1 MNRLYLLSW
10 YYQGQDGESSA
21 RNFFGKLRAGIENG
35 KKFPFDCPS
44 EVGLVHCKVDEH
56 WCVGVLTM
64 RGTESDDSIE
74 QTNELHKWFEAC
86 GADFSGTDKTGERA
100 THSSIQ
106 EILQNRYGSH
116 YTCVEVFDPLSRV
129 PGDKDGCIESKNLSL
144 DNLNPEDKAIATEL
158 IGLGDDDPDVRYEAY
173 NVLEQKRYQ
182 DEVLLSGISRIEAGI
197 PSSDVETRAR
207 LYSGLG
213 TWLGGNRYT
222 RPKGMELIR
231 HAIELSPN
239 LALSHAMLGTLLMGD
254 SSNSYLERG
263 TGSFRQHPE
272 LSDGE
277 LESLSKNLHNQAQEE
292 LELAIRLNPND
303 PTPYYVFCNSQF
315 VDYPTLK
322 NQYLQ
327 AVQRDETRSPEFGGK
342 HWSFAVKAAKFDQA
356 GDATEAF
363 LRAMLVAP
371 EKYYEGT
378 GSVRPKEGLALSCW
392 HTAKQEMVSYR
403 DDPGRLAELWQAG
416 KDVEN
421 VPLSQPAKVAAQTPA
436 APSPVPDAVPA
447 MPAVKATPGFGQ
459 EKTSPALNAVIQ
471 KYLSREYTLVS
482 RTDTSAI
489 LKRQSP
495 INWGIFIFLLIV
507 FRIGAIIYLLA
518 RKKYQVTLVEQP
530 DGGVLETGGTLEE
543 FEADR
548 ARDTSRPKSA
558 FYMIVFGVLL
568 TVVGGFFGL
577 ILLLSHLSDP
587 VLSKD
592 PMATITAMLICPTP
606 IVVIGLLML
615 AGGLFIRRRAEH
627 APGMVE
633 QTAQAASPRPT
644 PQPTVME
651 QQAQVPASE
660 LVMAPVESEEVST
673 PHQAFQ
679 SITNPGESDL
689 TELLNTLVNS
699 QDRNARHKAAASLEE
714 QGWQP
719 DNSEAGAAYWLA
731 NPFNTQKWEKCVE
744 IGAPAVRP
752 LLAELKDGTTWT
764 DKACAAEALSKIT
777 PRLENEEAR
786 QLVLETFLKEITD
799 ASRFTN
805 AATLFS
811 GNMADLWNNDKLR
824 VYIAAAQ
831 ALGELADEQAVQP
844 LIAGLESKQA
854 PRLHDAILEA
864 LVKIGEPSVE
874 PLLTALKSSEN
885 DDVRKEAAE
894 ALKQLGWT
902 SDKVDKADDKVDQQR
917 PGPAVTRILHDLE
930 DPDMTARL
938 TTIGQ
943 AGVLLVKNEPGA
955 LEPFLVILRDKEQLV
970 RMTALALLWK
980 FDKNILHTA
989 LRASG
994 KANAFRSILTELAN
1008 GDSLEADDAKRVLA
1022 NISE

>member
-21 RNFFGKLRAGIENG
+21 RDFFGKLRAGIENG

-44 EVGLVHCKVDEH
+44 EVGLVHCKIDEH
-56 WCVGVLTM
+56 WCVGVLAM
-64 RGTESDDSIE
+64 RGTEGDDSIE
-74 QTNELHKWFEAC
+74 QTNKLHKWFEAC

-129 PGDKDGCIESKNLSL
+129 PGDKDGVIESKNLPFE
-144 DNLNPEDKAIATEL
+144 NLNPEDKAIANEL
-158 IGLGDDDPDVRYEAY
+158 INLGDDDPVENIPLLQPVKETMPDAGNPRRFQERFAQQEWETLQLAFLWVFRMTFG
-173 NVLEQKRYQ
+173 VIRKSDCFKL
-182 DEVLLSGISRIEAGI
+182 DEKTMMA
-197 PSSDVETRAR
+197 
-207 LYSGLG
+207 
-213 TWLGGNRYT
+213 LGGVIARAPALEND
-222 RPKGMELIR
+222 
-231 HAIELSPN
+231 
-239 LALSHAMLGTLLMGD
+239 LAREVMISLAGD
-254 SSNSYLERG
+254 FENIWMRCL
-263 TGSFRQHPE
+263 
-272 LSDGE
+272 
-277 LESLSKNLHNQAQEE
+277 
-292 LELAIRLNPND
+292 ND
-303 PTPYYVFCNSQF
+303 PRLPHEA
-315 VDYPTLK
+315 LK
-322 NQYLQ
+322 PIAQLLQ
-327 AVQRDETRSPEFGGK
+327 DKVSAEEARGFKQAILIMTRVVAE
-342 HWSFAVKAAKFDQA
+342 AADRKGYD
-356 GDATEAF
+356 
-363 LRAMLVAP
+363 
-371 EKYYEGT
+371 
-378 GSVRPKEGLALSCW
+378 
-392 HTAKQEMVSYR
+392 
-403 DDPGRLAELWQAG
+403 
-416 KDVEN
+416 
-421 VPLSQPAKVAAQTPA
+421 VAA
-436 APSPVPDAVPA
+436 VV
-447 MPAVKATPGFGQ
+447 MPAVHLYPNVSTDEILSEVGMTTSRNIYKRPSDSSADQAVARPPAESKPVSVAAPAIPVAKATPEVDQ
-459 EKTSPALNAVIQ
+459 AEISPTLNAVIQ

-495 INWGIFIFLLIV
+495 INWGIFILLLIV
-507 FRIGAIIYLLA
+507 FWIGAIVYLLA
-518 RKKYQVTLVEQP
+518 RKKYQVTLVEQL

-548 ARDTSRPKSA
+548 ARDASRPKSA

-592 PMATITAMLICPTP
+592 PMGTITTMLICPTP

-627 APGMVE
+627 APGVVE
-633 QTAQAASPRPT
+633 QTAQAAPPRPT
-644 PQPTVME
+644 PQPTIME
-651 QQAQVPASE
+651 QQVQVPASE

-673 PHQAFQ
+673 PHQASQ
-679 SITNPGESDL
+679 SITEPGGSDL

-699 QDRNARHKAAASLEE
+699 QDRNSRHKAAASLEE

-731 NPFNTQKWEKCVE
+731 NLFNAQRWEKCVD

-786 QLVLETFLKEITD
+786 QLVLETFLKEIAD

-805 AATLFS
+805 AATLLS
-811 GNMADLWNNDKLR
+811 GNMADLWNADKLR
-824 VYIAAAQ
+824 IYIAAAQ
-831 ALGELADEQAVQP
+831 ALGVLANEKAVQP
-844 LIAGLESKQA
+844 LIAGLNSKQA

-874 PLLTALKSSEN
+874 PLLTVLKSSEN

-902 SDKVDKADDKVDQQR
+902 PDKTDDKVDQHR
-917 PGPAVTRILHDLE
+917 PGPAVASVLGKLE
-930 DPDMTARL
+930 NPDMTARL
-938 TTIGQ
+938 IAIGQ
-943 AGVLLVKNEPGA
+943 AGVLLAKNEPGA
-955 LEPFLVILRDKEQLV
+955 LEPFLVILRDKEQVV
-970 RMTALALLWK
+970 RMTALAYLWK
-980 FDKNILHTA
+980 LDKNILHTA
-989 LRASG
+989 LEASG
-994 KANAFRSILTELAN
+994 KASEFRSILTELAN